1 MEAKIKDIYCGKP
14 DAKDEIVNPNNKFF
28 ESFILPPNFDVDELV
43 KDDKFFIKGYK
54 GSGKT
59 ALLLY
64 INHKLHEQ
72 NNNTISTFMYFK
84 EYSNLEKASMN
95 NVSQKFYNQSE
106 ESVIFDKR
114 TMLKEQS
121 FIYIWRWLFFD
132 RIIEDNENNG
142 FKIFNKDEQW
152 NSFAKIVKRISYDK
166 IGDKN
171 NKFPKRLKIAGSYC
185 NFMLSSEMDFSN
197 KQNSAAYVAFIET
210 IDEATQYFLNLS
222 KTKTP
227 YYIFIDELEA
237 YYSDIK
243 IFKRDLTMLRDL
255 LFVVKEI
262 NNVFIGWGYDVI
274 KIFCSIRTE
283 VLNSINK
290 FIPPKELN
298 KITDGYEKV
307 LSWNYN
313 IASSRKHPIFQVWLK
328 RIALAEEKTSG
339 IEYDDEELYKKWF
352 PETIHGIEPIEFY
365 LSLTWYKPRDIVR
378 FISACQNSLANNE
391 GKFTPYVYQQAISE
405 YSNKSLTEVIE
416 ELNAIY
422 TPTQTEEILT
432 LFRGYDAEF
441 SRRKLE
447 FRAKQVHSS
456 EYIVKNLNDIL
467 NNLYRVGFLGNVQ
480 KLTNTFSWQHR
491 GNNGL
496 LLSDDWEMTVH
507 RGLRKALLISSKQ
520 DKLKE
525 LRDSFVYEGEEYEAE
540 IKAISNNFLIF
551 EFEKNQ
557 VIRQAYT
564 FTNQPNNYK
573 INQKFLIKIVSYNKE
588 HRRYNSK
595 ILNKIDSGEKEKRS
609 TVSLKNKD
617 LNAES
622 DENNEFSNAFKR
634 ALEEH
639 GLSYQ
644 DYLDK
649 FNS

>member
-14 DAKDEIVNPNNKFF
+14 DAKDEILNPNNKFF
-28 ESFILPPNFDVDELV
+28 ESFILPPNFDIDDLV

-84 EYSNLEKASMN
+84 EYTNLEKASMN
-95 NVSQKFYNQSE
+95 NVSQKFYNQTE
-106 ESVIFDKR
+106 ENVVFDKN

-132 RIIEDNENNG
+132 RIIEDNENN
-142 FKIFNKDEQW
+142 KYRIFSKDENW
-152 NSFAKIVKRISYDK
+152 NNFAKIIKRITYDK
-166 IGDKN
+166 IGDKSS
-171 NKFPKRLKIAGSYC
+171 KFPKKLKIAGSYGS
-185 NFMLSSEMDFSN
+185 FMLSSEMDFNN
-197 KQNSAAYVAFIET
+197 KQNSAAYAAFMQT
-210 IDEATQYFLNLS
+210 IDEANQYFLSLS
-222 KTKTP
+222 KTEIP

-255 LFVVKEI
+255 LFVVKEF
-262 NNVFIGWGYDVI
+262 NNVFIRWGYDVI

-290 FIPPKELN
+290 FIPPRELN
-298 KITDGYEKV
+298 KVTDGYEKI

-328 RIALAEEKTSG
+328 RIALAEEKMSE
-339 IEYDDEELYKKWF
+339 IKYNDDELYKKWF

-378 FISACQNSLANNE
+378 FISACQNSLANTE

-405 YSNKSLTEVIE
+405 YSSKSLTEVIE

-422 TPTQTEEILT
+422 TPSQTEEILT
-432 LFRGYDAEF
+432 LFRGYDSEF

-447 FRAKQVHSS
+447 YRAKQVHSS
-456 EYIVKNLNDIL
+456 NFILNNLNDIL

-480 KLTNTFSWQHR
+480 KLTNTYSWQHR
-491 GNNGL
+491 GNSGL
-496 LLSDDWEMTVH
+496 LLTDDWEMTVH

-520 DKLKE
+520 DKIKE
-525 LRDSFVYEGEEYEAE
+525 LRESFVYEGEEYEAE
-540 IKAISNNFLIF
+540 IKAISNNYLIF
-551 EFEKNQ
+551 EFKKNKS
-557 VIRQAYT
+557 IRQAYSYT
-564 FTNQPNNYK
+564 SQPENYK
-573 INQKFLIKIVSYNKE
+573 VNQKFLIKIVSYNKD
-588 HRRYNSK
+588 HKRYDATIIKEICENEDNDVITIK
-595 ILNKIDSGEKEKRS
+595 IN
-609 TVSLKNKD
+609 
-617 LNAES
+617 
-622 DENNEFSNAFKR
+622 DENVELDETSELKCALKK
-634 ALEEH
+634 ALEKK
-639 GLSYQ
+639 GISY
-644 DYLDK
+644 DEYLK
-649 FNS
+649 TFNN